1 MDQLSEVVFNY
12 ADALRRGDLALA
24 ERIFHPDAV
33 VTGQLHGVIIRSDF
47 RSHVRRVKGMRLPRR
62 RVSAQYKIDQI
73 EVVGTSAFVRITERI
88 YSKPVVTFMTFSRI
102 SGQWRINNC
111 TFYAP

>member
-12 ADALRRGDLALA
+12 ADAVRRGDLTLA
-24 ERIFHPDAV
+24 EKIFHSDAV
-33 VTGQLHGVIIRSDF
+33 ITGQLSGMIIRSDY
-47 RSHVRRVKGMRLPRR
+47 RSHVQRMKRMRLPRR
-62 RVSAQYKIDQI
+62 RLGTQYIIDHI
-73 EVVGTSAFVRITERI
+73 DVVGTSAFARITETVLP
-88 YSKPVVTFMTFSRI
+88 SPLVTFMTFSRI